1 MTYLLLEAAA
11 LGCQVTADP
20 FLAQLTLSLSD
31 CFSLIR
37 TGSRFGGGFTWASGG
52 PFRSCSLGLEPQHA
66 PLMSKALG

>member
-11 LGCQVTADP
+11 LGYQVTADP

-37 TGSRFGGGFTWASGG
+37 IGSRLGGRVSPGLLED
-52 PFRSCSLGLEPQHA
+52 PFAHA
-66 PLMSKALG
+66 PWA